1 MTFDASGGSVTPS
14 SKSVTYDSTYGDLP
28 TPTRAGYTFNGWYT
42 AASGGT
48 KVTASTTVAI
58 TSAQTLYARWTANM
72 YTVTFNANGGSVSP
86 TSKSVTYDSTYGD
99 LPAPVRAGYT
109 FNGWYTAATG
119 GTSVVAGTKVTA
131 ASNHTLYAQ
140 WTANQYTVTFN
151 ANGGSVT
158 PAGKS
163 VTYDSTYGD
172 LPVPTRTGYDFDG
185 WYTEASGGTGVA
197 AGTKVT
203 VAGSQTLYAQW
214 TPKMY
219 KVVFHGLN
227 NTVLLSTNVAFGTY
241 LKTPSSLPGV
251 PDDKFYGWAWSPND
265 EIRYQPGD
273 EMPVSKPEENL
284 YPVADTDTTISASIN
299 PPEAGTIIFVGGHE
313 DEKGAP
319 GRMVKLAV
327 DQLSEAYIFS
337 GWSEDGMDGKM
348 ALTNRFDVITNM
360 HLTANFTMKTNTVE
374 FFGWNGE
381 PIGAQSVPYGGSATN
396 FVPPVYTGLTF
407 VAWMPDS
414 FTNDVTAGITV
425 QALYETNRYMVVYNP
440 NGVNGEPVAD
450 EVMYFT
456 EYDIRSNEF
465 TSALHVFHGW
475 STDPNATTNE
485 IEYGEGDTVSNLT
498 HVANATVNLY
508 AVWSSTLTP
517 YSIAADCTNLV
528 LECAREDKKW
538 SIDLDYGFASSS
550 SVVAVGTNICT
561 MTAFVVGKGTLTF
574 RIKILTESKRNDEF
588 NFLEN
593 GLHVVDNIKKL
604 YYDKE
609 LDGNWILC
617 IFSKTEPSQQ
627 KFMWNFMGNSEG
639 DMVYVDQIRW
649 YPDRLVSVDTSG
661 LSCWIESGHEVNG
674 ITESLLARWDD
685 IFPEGITEVH
695 IDATKPNGAESM
707 NSSVTN
713 ALSILNLGYS
723 PEYAVDGSTA
733 KLTFTDAP
741 VLSVNAFD
749 VGNSGDAS
757 LGVSVTNTSWGLPD
771 SSEGVVHSLGV
782 WGSPTLT
789 SDWTRVDAECDFSRY
804 VSEGVALFDFD
815 VGTNR
820 FFKVKAE

>member
-1 MTFDASGGSVTPS
+1 
-14 SKSVTYDSTYGDLP
+14 
-28 TPTRAGYTFNGWYT
+28 
-42 AASGGT
+42 
-48 KVTASTTVAI
+48 
-58 TSAQTLYARWTANM
+58 
-72 YTVTFNANGGSVSP
+72 
-86 TSKSVTYDSTYGD
+86 
-99 LPAPVRAGYT
+99 
-109 FNGWYTAATG
+109 
-119 GTSVVAGTKVTA
+119 
-131 ASNHTLYAQ
+131 
-140 WTANQYTVTFN
+140 
-151 ANGGSVT
+151 
-158 PAGKS
+158 
-163 VTYDSTYGD
+163 
-172 LPVPTRTGYDFDG
+172 
-185 WYTEASGGTGVA
+185 
-197 AGTKVT
+197 
-203 VAGSQTLYAQW
+203 
-214 TPKMY
+214 
-219 KVVFHGLN
+219 
-227 NTVLLSTNVAFGTY
+227 
-241 LKTPSSLPGV
+241 
-251 PDDKFYGWAWSPND
+251 
-265 EIRYQPGD
+265 
-273 EMPVSKPEENL
+273 
-284 YPVADTDTTISASIN
+284 
-299 PPEAGTIIFVGGHE
+299 
-313 DEKGAP
+313 
-319 GRMVKLAV
+319 
-327 DQLSEAYIFS
+327 
-337 GWSEDGMDGKM
+337 
-348 ALTNRFDVITNM
+348 M